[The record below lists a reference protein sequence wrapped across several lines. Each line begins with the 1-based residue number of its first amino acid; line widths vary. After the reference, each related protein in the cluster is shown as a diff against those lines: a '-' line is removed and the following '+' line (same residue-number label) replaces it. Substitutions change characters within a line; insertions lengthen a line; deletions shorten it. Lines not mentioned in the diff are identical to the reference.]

1 MTIIKTKHLMKK
13 LLYILSMLVLVCA
26 CASNEKKA
34 DKLINDYMYKH
45 LHDYKSYEPIE
56 TKLDTMYNS
65 PITDKGCIDICKEM
79 KDHIEKMSEYDDE
92 AERDHDT
99 MDIWSGG
106 WSSTSRNEYK
116 KAYVSWC
123 KNKRASTIE
132 NIAALEGCKKLIKQ
146 IEGLDGKTQVGWIAD
161 HTFRSNTLGGNSSL
175 GTQAFFIDKD
185 FKNIL
190 YTMDDDDS
198 AIYKSMTD
206 LVGLAINFGTVEKV
220 DSVIVAWQGLVEQ
233 YTGMIDRAE

>member
-1 MTIIKTKHLMKK
+1 MKK
-13 LLYILSMLVLVCA
+13 VFYILSLLVLVCA

-65 PITDKGCIDICKEM
+65 PINDKGCIDICREM
-79 KDHIEKMSEYDDE
+79 KSHIEKMADYDKE
-92 AERDHDT
+92 ADHDEST

-106 WSSTSRNEYK
+106 WSSTSRSEYK
-116 KAYVSWC
+116 KAYKSWC
-123 KNKRASTIE
+123 ENKRASTLE

-146 IEGLDGKTQVGWIAD
+146 IEGLDGKTQIGWIAD

-175 GTQAFFIDKD
+175 GTQSFFIDKD

-190 YTMDDDDS
+190 YTMGDDDS
-198 AIYKSMTD
+198 DIYSSMVD
-206 LVGLAINFGTVEKV
+206 LVKLAIDMGTVEKV
-220 DSVIVAWQGLVEQ
+220 DSVITGWQGLIGR
-233 YTGMIDRAE
+233 YTEMIEKAN